1 MNRFPFL
8 PSVVSVLAFSCFVTA
23 AESNKVIAE
32 ETGAGWKVLFDG
44 TTTAGWVGI
53 GSTTFPSKG
62 WSVKEGAL
70 HHDEGGGG
78 GDIVTDR
85 AYLNF
90 ELVWEWRLAKGGNS
104 GVKYNLPNP
113 AKAVGFEY
121 QMLDDLGH
129 SDGAKSSHQTAALY
143 DLIEPAAERKTK
155 PAGEWNQSRLLV
167 DGNHVEQWLNGIR
180 TVVFEIGSPELLER
194 VSKSK
199 YSKAKDFGLKT
210 ASPILIQDHGGEL
223 DVRSVKLREL
233 PPK

>member
-1 MNRFPFL
+1 MTRFPLLASALLF
-8 PSVVSVLAFSCFVTA
+8 LAFPCYGTA
-23 AESNKVIAE
+23 GESSKPTAE
-32 ETGAGWKVLFDG
+32 ETAAGWKALFDG
-44 TTTAGWVGI
+44 TTTTGWVGI
-53 GSTTFPSKG
+53 GGTTFPSKG

-70 HHDEGGGG
+70 HHDQGAGG
-78 GDIVTDR
+78 GDIVTER

-113 AKAVGFEY
+113 TKAVGFEY

-129 SDGAKSSHQTAALY
+129 SDGAKTSHQTAALY
-143 DLIEPAAERKTK
+143 DLIEPAADRKTK
-155 PAGEWNQSRLLV
+155 PVGEWNQSRLLV
-167 DGNHVEQWLNGIR
+167 DGNRVEQWLNGVR
-180 TVVFEIGSPELLER
+180 TVAFEIGSPELLER

-199 YSKAKDFGLKT
+199 YAKTKDFGLKM

-233 PPK
+233 PSK